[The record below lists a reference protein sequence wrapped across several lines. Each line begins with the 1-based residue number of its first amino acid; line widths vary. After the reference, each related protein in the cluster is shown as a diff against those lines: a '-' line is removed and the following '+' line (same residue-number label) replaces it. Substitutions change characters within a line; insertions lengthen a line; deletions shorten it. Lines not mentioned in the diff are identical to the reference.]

1 MLAAVTGASP
11 GALGAR
17 RGVPDSESCLEGGTG
32 SGCHRGCARVNSRC
46 TRSAARHDRLGG
58 FPLRASPSWGA
69 TAFAELG
76 PHPGSPAAR
85 RGVPDSESCQGDH
98 AGLER
103 HRVCGC
109 ACAASGAS
117 TTRRGATDPES
128 LCEGPLPLGRHRAR
142 RRPAAS
148 GCAGGAARRAR
159 LGALPGGPRRL
170 GASPCSWV
178 CPDLIT
184 GAPATRRGVTDSESP
199 REGPRRLGSPP
210 LAGVPG
216 PRPVHLQRGAA
227 RPTRRAAWGTAPI
240 RAPPRAWVCPGLVPD
255 HPPRGAARLTRRAAA
270 GDRAGVRGH
279 WARGT
284 RRSDQRR
291 PRHDAEDPT
300 RRTAG
305 GPHRLGSS
313 LHARASPWT
322 RQRIRHAAR
331 QGRLGGPQ
339 RGLHRREALPEARAC
354 PGRQP
359 GAPAARRGAAG
370 PGGGRRIALPMIHE
384 TGGGGGHAARAGA
397 GGAGEAACLFASV
410 TPLHSHERG
419 VKVLYGSAFHRW
431 DTHRVIASKVGCDST
446 LACPLL
452 APSVSAP
459 CSHTSTLHP
468 PFIVSRHRLRRATW
482 AFIPARARRASL
494 APRPR
499 GGPACAGPAGIL
511 SSLRPPIRGPR
522 RPYHLSKPHR
532 GKGVA
537 WTSAP
542 PRGGL
547 PNRPARLWRPRPEEP
562 AYPTRLVS
570 CGCPA
575 WLGPGPA
582 RFGDALNICAQ
593 GVSFPSL
600 PFRPRACPGGESRRV
615 CVRVGRSSM
624 KGRAALELRLGG
636 RSREARRAAGDNAP
650 TGAGLRPPRG
660 PPAGPATLR
669 RGAQLGELPEAPR

>member
-1 MLAAVTGASP
+1 MSRTVLGRHRVR
-11 GALGAR
+11 GAR
-17 RGVPDSESCLEGGTG
+17 
-32 SGCHRGCARVNSRC
+32 AASR
-46 TRSAARHDRLGG
+46 T
-58 FPLRASPSWGA
+58 
-69 TAFAELG
+69 
-76 PHPGSPAAR
+76 PAAR

-103 HRVCGC
+103 HRVRGC

-128 LCEGPLPLGRHRAR
+128 LCEGPLLLGTPPRSQAPGRIRVR
-142 RRPAAS
+142 RRR
-148 GCAGGAARRAR
+148 GAA
-159 LGALPGGPRRL
+159 
-170 GASPCSWV
+170 
-178 CPDLIT
+178 CP
-184 GAPATRRGVTDSESP
+184 TRSAAWRTTPTRSVTV
-199 REGPRRLGSPP
+199 LV
-210 LAGVPG
+210 GVPG
-216 PRPVHLQRGAA
+216 PHHRSTRHTARRVRLGEPPRRASPFWVATACRRARATTGHLQRGAA

-255 HPPRGAARLTRRAAA
+255 HPPLGAARLTRRAAA
-270 GDRAGVRGH
+270 GHRAGVRGCR
-279 WARGT
+279 ACGT

-339 RGLHRREALPEARAC
+339 RGPHRREALPEARAC

-370 PGGGRRIALPMIHE
+370 PGSGRRIALPEIRE
-384 TGGGGGHAARAGA
+384 TGGGGDHAARAGA

-419 VKVLYGSAFHRW
+419 VKVLYGSAFHSR

-468 PFIVSRHRLRRATW
+468 PFPVSRHRHRRATW

-499 GGPACAGPAGIL
+499 GGPPA
-511 SSLRPPIRGPR
+511 P
-522 RPYHLSKPHR
+522 
-532 GKGVA
+532 A
-537 WTSAP
+537 
-542 PRGGL
+542 
-547 PNRPARLWRPRPEEP
+547 RPACSRPSGRRS
-562 AYPTRLVS
+562 AARVDPT
-570 CGCPA
+570 
-575 WLGPGPA
+575 
-582 RFGDALNICAQ
+582 
-593 GVSFPSL
+593 
-600 PFRPRACPGGESRRV
+600 
-615 CVRVGRSSM
+615 
-624 KGRAALELRLGG
+624 
-636 RSREARRAAGDNAP
+636 
-650 TGAGLRPPRG
+650 T
-660 PPAGPATLR
+660 
-669 RGAQLGELPEAPR
+669 